1 MMVFR
6 DVSHDK
12 LERVRRDFPSK
23 AGEALVSSLDYESTL
38 ANVARFAV
46 PTLADWCAIDLL
58 EPGAKASRQVAV
70 AHVDENKV
78 RFARE
83 LGERYPPDPD
93 APTGVPNVI
102 RTGQS
107 ELYAEIPQELL
118 ERGARDAEHLRII
131 RDLQLRSGMVVPL
144 RARGRIFGAMTFIY
158 ADSARRYSRDDLSF
172 AEDFA
177 RRAAMAIENS
187 LALKETEE
195 ARARE
200 QMLRSAAELANR
212 AKDEFLATVSHELR
226 TPAERHSGLGRAA
239 APPELAGGDRSPVG
253 HD

>member
-1 MMVFR
+1 MVFR

-12 LERVRRDFPSK
+12 LERVRRDFLSK

-144 RARGRIFGAMTFIY
+144 RARGRIFGAI
-158 ADSARRYSRDDLSF
+158 DLHLCRF
-172 AEDFA
+172 GAPLFA
-177 RRAAMAIENS
+177 RRS
-187 LALKETEE
+187 LVRRGLCASRSDGHRELTGSQGDRGG
-195 ARARE
+195 ARARAD
-200 QMLRSAAELANR
+200 AAQR
-212 AKDEFLATVSHELR
+212 
-226 TPAERHSGLGRAA
+226 GRAGEPGQGRIPRHRLARA
-239 APPELAGGDRSPVG
+239 AHPR
-253 HD
+253 